1 MDTQTNAEM
10 AKSRKGTG
18 AAVVEPAIKSGGKAG
33 KADLL
38 MQPSRMAR
46 VLGLYK
52 NAKGVKGGVERFG
65 SKTPIFVAA
74 VVESIIREVFAAAND
89 EANPPGSKGAKN
101 RITDEDVIHSVR
113 GNKDLNKMMAGLVVL
128 SRAGIHRKQVS
139 KSILCEFDRKKMK
152 AKKEDEE
159 EEAEG
164 DEEEAQEE
172 EAQEEEE

>member
-1 MDTQTNAEM
+1 MDTQTNTEM

-18 AAVVEPAIKSGGKAG
+18 AVVVEPTMKSGGKAG
-33 KADLL
+33 KADLI

-74 VVESIIREVFAAAND
+74 VVESIVREVFAAAND
-89 EANPPGSKGAKN
+89 EANPPGTKGTKN
-101 RITDEDVIHSVR
+101 RITDEDVIRSVR

-128 SRAGIHRKQVS
+128 SRPGIHRKQVS
-139 KSILCEFDRKKMK
+139 KSIICEFDRKKMK
-152 AKKEDEE
+152 TKKDDEE
-159 EEAEG
+159 DDAEG
-164 DEEEAQEE
+164 DEEE
-172 EAQEEEE
+172 EAQGEEEE